1 MSERFRALLAEW
13 KRLEHQAHD
22 AQRALNERFQAFLDG
37 TGPEP
42 DASERARVEQL
53 RDRAN
58 AALEVAMGY
67 VRSTARG
74 PISRK

>member
-1 MSERFRALLAEW
+1 MRA
-13 KRLEHQAHD
+13 QA
-22 AQRALNERFQAFLDG
+22 Q
-37 TGPEP
+37 T
-42 DASERARVEQL
+42 L

-74 PISRK
+74 PVSRK